1 MTLSRRLKRLADK
14 WIRGEVKSSKRDS
27 RVSRRAS
34 LEAFEPRKLLTAAP
48 IWVGGV
54 YIEEDSGSDQHGDTF
69 HISFRGGAAGTVLT
83 RLVIDGDQG
92 TPGFNLGD
100 NFFDTADGGYGADH
114 SFGFQ
119 IEQLVTANPNARVNA
134 IVQDGSTKL
143 ILEFENFQ
151 AGDLLVFSIDVDEV
165 EGFDPS
171 ETDLAIIN
179 SSFDPIT
186 SGVEFQTTKF
196 QAEFQAPHY
205 ENIAGSS
212 SYLNLYDVQVDPA
225 GLDLPRDDDNGKRD
239 RSAGTAFSVQQIAKP
254 VWLEGIVYED
264 FNQNLSQDANDVGIA
279 NVRLELWRKDGS
291 QYVNTGLTATTN
303 SQGAYKFGLDLRLAP
318 GTYQVR
324 ESQPAGYFSVGATPG
339 FVDTRTAGQIVVGD
353 KDILTEIEIPLGDTF
368 ATRLNFAEARFASI
382 SGHVCVAK
390 PGKDC
395 FSTIPGD
402 LEPLANVRVDL
413 LDSTGTVIATT
424 QTGADGSYRFDN
436 LKAGT
441 YSVVEFTPSNL
452 IDGGARAGKV
462 GGTNVG
468 SVIDSNRIGS
478 IALVSGSIGQDF
490 DFCELPPASLSGH
503 VYEDVNDD
511 GLRQASERF
520 LAGVTIELI
529 DTQGNRV
536 AQTTTDS
543 NGFYQFTFLRAGNYK
558 IRETTPAG
566 FIDGK
571 DRAGTINGQ
580 TVGQADSALD
590 TISEINLPSGMNGI
604 NYDFGELR
612 NGEISGRVIADTN
625 DNCIIDAVGD
635 QPLANVLVQLLDNS
649 GNVLQETRTD
659 AAGRYKFT
667 GIRPGTYAV
676 REIQPVGYFQGDQ
689 TAGSGG
695 GNTSTP
701 DLISAIL
708 LNSGAQLTDYDFC
721 EIPPASIAGFV
732 HVDNNGDC
740 LIQPNERML
749 AGVQIELLDAS
760 GNVLQTTTTGNDGSY
775 SFTQLRP
782 GTYSVREIQP
792 QGLFQGG
799 QRAGSNG
806 GNDSIDDII
815 SSVEIPSGQALTDY
829 NFCELEPASIAGF
842 VHVDNNGDCLIQPN
856 ERMLAGV
863 QIELLDASGNVLQ
876 TTTTGN
882 NGSYSFTQLRP
893 GTYSVREIQ
902 PQGFFQGGQRAG
914 SNGGNDSIDDI
925 ISSVVIPAG
934 QALTDYNFCELEPAS
949 IAGFV
954 LVDQNGDCLV
964 QPNERT
970 LSGVRIELLDSLGNV
985 VQTTTTDANG
995 SYSFANL
1002 RPGTYAVR
1010 EIQPQGF
1017 FQGDQHAGSNG
1028 GDDSVDDIISSVLI
1042 PAGQSLTNYNFCEI
1056 EPASL
1061 GGKVY
1066 SDVDGDC
1073 NQDPEDQPLVG
1084 VKIQLFDENGNVAQ
1098 TTFTDAT
1105 GRYQFTGLR
1114 PAKYTVRESQPSGYF
1129 QGGQTAPAIG
1139 ADTTKQDEIS
1149 NINLGSGQ
1157 SLSDL
1162 DFCERPPAK
1171 ISGYVFQDGSVIL
1184 TENGETPGR
1193 LRPVRDGQRTSDDTP
1208 IANVTLELRLLT
1220 GRLVP
1225 SSDALPGTYST
1236 EFIRVQTDANGYFE
1250 FNGLQAGTYHV
1261 YEIQPEGYID
1271 GLDTAGTLGGQS
1283 VNPEDISIGSAEEQF
1298 VLQLAA
1304 NGNDPKNDAILRVD
1318 LNYGQHAQS
1327 NNFSEV
1333 RVGKNE
1339 LQGPPPSGNPPT
1351 FTPQQ
1356 SAGITSPPFERGA
1369 PASGPGASFL
1379 PALLGGGVEQ
1389 PYTWHLSVINS
1400 GKPRGERADKS
1411 VNQERVARATVIL
1424 DVTHWTVA
1432 GIRQGKWSIVSTAP
1446 KVGRLVK
1453 EAFNVL
1459 GSKALAGDFNGDGH
1473 DELALYYEGEWLVDI
1488 NGNGE
1493 WDPSDLWA
1501 RLGTSED
1508 SPVVGDWDGDGKD
1521 DIGIFGPEWERDQEM
1536 VDSEP
1541 GLPDP
1546 ANKRI
1551 TKPKNLPPQEND
1563 TPDRQR
1569 LMQHTSRGQ
1578 GRADVVDHVFQFG
1591 LKKDQAITGDFNGD
1605 GISTIGVFRNGR
1617 WQLDVDG
1624 DGQFTER
1631 DKTHEFG
1638 APGDMAV
1645 VGDFNGDGTDEI
1657 AVVRQG
1663 RVIVDSN
1670 NNGKMDVTDKVFE
1683 LEATDGQIIIG
1694 DFDGDGA
1701 DEPAVHR
1708 NNTDVPLQ
1716 ARRAG

>member
-1 MTLSRRLKRLADK
+1 MEIRLVTLSRRLKRLANK
-14 WIRGEVKSSKRDS
+14 WMRGEEKSSKRDS

-34 LEAFEPRKLLTAAP
+34 LEAFEPRKLLTASP

-92 TPGFNLGD
+92 TPGFNVGD
-100 NFFDTADGGYGADH
+100 NFFDIADGGYGADH

-143 ILEFENFQ
+143 VLEFENFQ

-165 EGFDPS
+165 EGFDPN

-186 SGVEFQTTKF
+186 SGVEFQTSKF

-205 ENIAGSS
+205 EDISGTS
-212 SYLNLYDVQVDPA
+212 SYLNLYDVVVDPA
-225 GLDLPRDDDNGKRD
+225 GLDLPRDDENGKRD
-239 RSAGTAFSVQQIAKP
+239 RSAGTAVSLQQIAKP
-254 VWLEGIVYED
+254 VWIEGVVYED
-264 FNQNLSQDANDVGIA
+264 FNQNLSQDPNDLGIA
-279 NVRLELWRKDGS
+279 NVRLELWRKEGS
-291 QYVNTGLTATTN
+291 TYINTGLTANTN

-324 ESQPAGYFSVGATPG
+324 EVQPAGYFSVGATPG
-339 FVDTRTAGQIVVGD
+339 FVDTRSTGQIVVGD

-368 ATRLNFAEARFASI
+368 ATKLNFAEARPASI

-402 LEPLANVRVDL
+402 LEPLANVRIDL
-413 LDSTGTVIATT
+413 LDSAGTVIATT
-424 QTGADGSYRFDN
+424 QTAADGSYRFDN
-436 LKAGT
+436 LKAGN
-441 YSVVEFTPSNL
+441 YSVVEHTPGNL
-452 IDGGARAGKV
+452 IDGGARAGTV
-462 GGTNVG
+462 GGANTG
-468 SVIDSNRIGS
+468 SVIDSNRIGNIS
-478 IALVSGSIGQDF
+478 LVSGSLGQDF

-511 GLRQASERF
+511 GLRQASERL

-536 AQTTTDS
+536 AQTTTDN

-580 TVGQADSALD
+580 TVGQVDSALD
-590 TISEINLPSGMNGI
+590 TISEVNLPSGMQGI
-604 NYDFGELR
+604 DYDFGELR

-625 DNCIIDAVGD
+625 DNCIIDADGD
-635 QPLANVLVQLLDNS
+635 QPLANVLVQLLDGS
-649 GNVLQETRTD
+649 GNVLSETRTD
-659 AAGRYKFT
+659 LDGRYKFT
-667 GIRPGTYAV
+667 GLRPGTYAV
-676 REIQPVGYFQGDQ
+676 REVQPAGYFQGDHK
-689 TAGSGG
+689 AGSGG
-695 GNTSTP
+695 GNVSTP
-701 DLISAIL
+701 DLISQIV
-708 LNSGAQLTDYDFC
+708 LNSGDQLIDYDFC

-740 LIQPNERML
+740 IIQPNERML
-749 AGVQIELLDAS
+749 AGVQIELLDVS
-760 GNVLQTTTTGNDGSY
+760 GNVVQTTTTGSDGSY
-775 SFTQLRP
+775 KFTQLRP

-792 QGLFQGG
+792 AGLFQGGQRAGSHGGNDSVEDIISSVVIPSGQSLTDYNFCEIEPASIAGFVHVDSNGDCLIQPNEQMLAGVRIELLDSHGNVVQTATTGANGSYSFANLRPSTYSVREIQPQGYFQGG

-806 GNDSIDDII
+806 GDV
-815 SSVEIPSGQALTDY
+815 SVE
-829 NFCELEPASIAGF
+829 
-842 VHVDNNGDCLIQPN
+842 
-856 ERMLAGV
+856 
-863 QIELLDASGNVLQ
+863 
-876 TTTTGN
+876 
-882 NGSYSFTQLRP
+882 
-893 GTYSVREIQ
+893 
-902 PQGFFQGGQRAG
+902 
-914 SNGGNDSIDDI
+914 DI

-934 QALTDYNFCELEPAS
+934 QTLTD
-949 IAGFV
+949 
-954 LVDQNGDCLV
+954 
-964 QPNERT
+964 
-970 LSGVRIELLDSLGNV
+970 
-985 VQTTTTDANG
+985 
-995 SYSFANL
+995 
-1002 RPGTYAVR
+1002 
-1010 EIQPQGF
+1010 
-1017 FQGDQHAGSNG
+1017 
-1028 GDDSVDDIISSVLI
+1028 
-1042 PAGQSLTNYNFCEI
+1042 YNFCEI
-1056 EPASL
+1056 EPASIA
-1061 GGKVY
+1061 GKVY

-1073 NQDPEDQPLVG
+1073 TQDPEDQPLVG
-1084 VKIQLFDENGNVAQ
+1084 VKIQLFDESGNVVQ
-1098 TTFTDAT
+1098 TTFTDASGT
-1105 GRYQFTGLR
+1105 YKFSGLR
-1114 PAKYTVRESQPSGYF
+1114 PARYTVRETQPDGFF
-1129 QGGQTAPAIG
+1129 QGGQKAPHAGI
-1139 ADTTKQDEIS
+1139 DTTVQDVIS
-1149 NINLGSGQ
+1149 KIDLGSGQ
-1157 SLSDL
+1157 SLTDL

-1184 TENGETPGR
+1184 TDDGEIPDR
-1193 LRPVRDGQRTSDDTP
+1193 LRPIRDGQLTGDD
-1208 IANVTLELRLLT
+1208 IRISNVTLELRLLT
-1220 GRLVP
+1220 GRLVR
-1225 SSDALPGTYST
+1225 SSDALPGAYST
-1236 EFIRVQTDANGYFE
+1236 EFVRVQTDANGYFE
-1250 FNGLQAGTYHV
+1250 FGGLKAGTYHI
-1261 YEIQPEGYID
+1261 YQIQPEGYVD
-1271 GLDTAGTLGGQS
+1271 GLDTPGTMGGQS

-1298 VLQLAA
+1298 VLQLASS
-1304 NGNDPKNDAILRVD
+1304 GNDPKNDAILRVNLD
-1318 LNYGQHAQS
+1318 YGQHAQA

-1333 RVGKNE
+1333 LVGKNE
-1339 LQGPPPSGNPPT
+1339 LQGPSPSGNPPT
-1351 FTPQQ
+1351 FTPPQTT
-1356 SAGITSPPFERGA
+1356 GITSPPFERGA
-1369 PASGPGASFL
+1369 PANGPGPSFV

-1400 GKPRGERADKS
+1400 GKPRGERADKA

-1432 GIRQGKWSIVSTAP
+1432 GMRQGNWSIVSTAP

-1453 EAFNVL
+1453 GAFNVL
-1459 GSKALAGDFNGDGH
+1459 GAKAQAGDFNGDGH
-1473 DELALYYEGEWLVDI
+1473 DELALYYEGEWLIDI

-1508 SPVVGDWDGDGKD
+1508 EPVVGDWDGDGKD
-1521 DIGIFGPEWERDQEM
+1521 DIGIFGPEWEGDQQM
-1536 VDSEP
+1536 IDSEP

-1546 ANKRI
+1546 ANKRV
-1551 TKPKNLPPQEND
+1551 TKPKNLPPEENN

-1569 LMQHTSRGQ
+1569 VMQHTARGQ

-1591 LKKDQAITGDFNGD
+1591 LKKDQAISGDFNGD
-1605 GISTIGVFRNGR
+1605 GISTVGVFRNGR

-1631 DKTHEFG
+1631 DKTNEFG
-1638 APGDMAV
+1638 KPGDMAV
-1645 VGDFNGDGTDEI
+1645 VGDFNGDGIDEI
-1657 AVVRQG
+1657 AVVRGNQ
-1663 RVIVDSN
+1663 VIVDSN
-1670 NNGKMDVTDKVFE
+1670 NNGKLDVTDKVFE
-1683 LEATDGQIIIG
+1683 LEATDGQVIIG
-1694 DFDGDGA
+1694 DFDGDGT

-1708 NNTDVPLQ
+1708 NTAEVPLQ